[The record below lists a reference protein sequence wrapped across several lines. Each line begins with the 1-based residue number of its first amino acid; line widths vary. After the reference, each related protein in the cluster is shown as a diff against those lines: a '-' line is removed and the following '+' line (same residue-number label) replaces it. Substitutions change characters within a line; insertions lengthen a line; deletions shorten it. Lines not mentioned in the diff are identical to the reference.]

1 MRVLEY
7 ITVQTTSPVIWLRVN
22 VKMPKNPTNITKNEM
37 AERKTGVSFV
47 DD

>member
-22 VKMPKNPTNITKNEM
+22 VKMPKTLQTSQKTKWL
-37 AERKTGVSFV
+37 KGKLVSHL
-47 DD
+47 